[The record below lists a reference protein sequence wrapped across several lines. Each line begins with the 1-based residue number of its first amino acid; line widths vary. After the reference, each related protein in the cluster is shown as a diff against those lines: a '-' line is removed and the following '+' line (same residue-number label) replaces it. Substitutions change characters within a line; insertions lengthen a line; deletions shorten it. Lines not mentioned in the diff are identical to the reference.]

1 MRAVL
6 INPPVLTVDPYQ
18 AYTYADV
25 VPYGLYQI
33 ATLLQQEGHQVR
45 VLDMMRY
52 LEGGYEELLSPHL
65 KYDSYTCGDNSSCD
79 RKKDVYLYGQ
89 NLDWLD
95 EQLDAVAEP
104 EQILVTCCLPFNFRP
119 AFEVIARCRG
129 KFPRTRIRFGGFYPS
144 TFPEHAGAA
153 GADEVFVGRWP
164 QAEKVFPDLELCAV
178 RTKSWLFRLVSGCK
192 YRCSFCLNSASAPRL
207 VCEPEAAAAEVL
219 RLHRQYGIEEFCNW
233 DPNVMLAPEALLQ
246 FLEAMAEA
254 PQRPGL
260 RFDMGV
266 APHLLDKRM
275 AEAFH
280 RAGTVAMTIPFESTD
295 PAMMRRF
302 GKPYG
307 EAESRRALEL
317 CQRAGLDTSHF
328 HCTFLV
334 GVRGEDLAQVFRTFF
349 SILDGGGKPTPF
361 PLTPTPGTREYQ
373 RHRAWLE
380 GKDLHLLNGHLW
392 PTQPP
397 YLLDTYDQILKVVGC
412 LDARSAEQ
420 QARTLP
426 DPVRECF
433 SNELERWRSRSAAAA
448 SPAASILAA
457 GNSAWQPRFSIPS
470 WLHAL
475 CQECEQLPRCSR
487 LTERREADPRRCHQ
501 QSRRVDIS
509 KLRHL
514 LQWLAAKQPPG
525 NPDGLLRQQQA
536 LLEHL
541 SKPGSEQGASFEPSA
556 SWDGRE
562 WSLYRFTYSFHD
574 QRAELW
580 QQDRQQLLGWLELLD
595 KRLLP
600 IGNRLVS
607 MLAPPLAHGLLFGM
621 DKGPGDRARTK
632 IYFRLT
638 PAQGQHKARLIRS
651 LSGFSTSEGRL
662 PPAERLFLVG
672 FDFSAAGVSGIK
684 YYFLYEQLAAEQM
697 QRWFRPED
705 FYPRLGR
712 LLRLE
717 QWREV
722 ILVAR
727 QPARKRT
734 QPPLVEQVNVHCL
747 LNNIRLP
754 VVISLAQEMGMG
766 IDFTPLKTL
775 FSEFPLY
782 LSSMTL
788 ALKNQ
793 GAINLYYRLAGSAAA
808 ATS

>member
-18 AYTYADV
+18 AYAYADV

-33 ATLLQQEGHQVR
+33 ATLLRRQGHQVR

-65 KYDSYTCGDNSSCD
+65 KYDSYACGDNGSGD
-79 RKKDVYLYGQ
+79 RQKDVYLYGQ
-89 NLDWLD
+89 GLDWLD
-95 EQLDAVAEP
+95 EQLDADPEP

-119 AFEVIARCRG
+119 AFEVIARCRE
-129 KFPRTRIRFGGFYPS
+129 KFPRARIRFGGFYPS
-144 TFPEHAGAA
+144 TFPEHAAAA
-153 GADEVFVGRWP
+153 GADEVFVGRWRE
-164 QAEKVFPDLELCAV
+164 AEEVFPDLELCAV
-178 RTKSWLFRLVSGCK
+178 HPKSWLFRLVNGCK
-192 YRCSFCLNSASAPRL
+192 YHCSFCLNSASAPRL

-219 RLHRQYGIEEFCNW
+219 RLHWQYGIEEFCNW
-233 DPNVMLAPEALLQ
+233 DPNVMLAPDALWQ
-246 FLEAMAEA
+246 FLDTMAEA

-280 RAGTVAMTIPFESTD
+280 HAGTVAMTIPFESID

-317 CQRAGLDTSHF
+317 CQRAGFDTSHF
-328 HCTFLV
+328 HCTFLL

-373 RHRAWLE
+373 RHRTWLE

-392 PTQPP
+392 PTQPAH
-397 YLLDTYDQILKVVGC
+397 LLDAYDRVLKVVGC

-433 SNELERWRSRSAAAA
+433 TDELERWRSRSAAAA
-448 SPAASILAA
+448 SPAASMLAA
-457 GNSAWQPRFSIPS
+457 GVTDWQPRFSIPS

-475 CQECEQLPRCSR
+475 CQECVQLPRCSR
-487 LTERREADPRRCHQ
+487 LTERREADPRRCRQ
-501 QSRRVDIS
+501 QSRRVDIAE
-509 KLRHL
+509 LRRL
-514 LQWLAAKQPPG
+514 LHWLARRQQLSDVDRLKA
-525 NPDGLLRQQQA
+525 QQQA
-536 LLEHL
+536 LLDHL
-541 SKPGSEQGASFEPSA
+541 GALGAEQGAPFEPSA
-556 SWDGRE
+556 SWDGQR
-562 WSLYRFTYSFHD
+562 WSLYRYTYSFHD

-580 QQDRQQLLGWLELLD
+580 QQDCRQLLGWLELLD

-600 IGNRLVS
+600 IGSQLVS
-607 MLAPPLAHGLLFGM
+607 MLAPPLAHGLLFGI
-621 DKGPGDRARTK
+621 DKGPESRARTK
-632 IYFRLT
+632 IYFRLA
-638 PAQGQHKARLIRS
+638 PGQGRHKARLIRS
-651 LSGFSTSEGRL
+651 LSGFSTSQDRL

-672 FDFSAAGVSGIK
+672 FDFSAAGVSEIK
-684 YYFLYEQLAAEQM
+684 YYFLYEQLPAGQM
-697 QRWFRPED
+697 RRWYRPED

-712 LLRLE
+712 LLGLE

-727 QPARKRT
+727 QPAQTRK
-734 QPPLVEQVNVHCL
+734 QPPVVEQVNLHCL

-754 VVISLAQEMGMG
+754 LVISLAQEMGTG
-766 IDFTPLKTL
+766 IDFTLLKAL

-788 ALKNQ
+788 GLKDR
-793 GAINLYYRLAGSAAA
+793 GAINLYYRLAGTAVA
-808 ATS
+808 ATA